1 MMCRCIYDICM
12 YIYVYMY
19 ILEIYV
25 YIICIMAV
33 TENMYQLILGY
44 NIFRQTHTML
54 CILCVCIYIYVYYY
68 VYSTVH
74 STYMHHAHKIF
85 EHSYH

>member
-54 CILCVCIYIYVYYY
+54 CILCVCIYICILLCVQYC
-68 VYSTVH
+68 T
-74 STYMHHAHKIF
+74 
-85 EHSYH
+85 

>member
-12 YIYVYMY
+12 YICIYY
-19 ILEIYV
+19 I

-44 NIFRQTHTML
+44 QIFRQTHTML
-54 CILCVCIYIYVYYY
+54 CISYIYIIMC
-68 VYSTVH
+68 TVLYIVH
-74 STYMHHAHKIF
+74 ICTMHTRSF

>member
-12 YIYVYMY
+12 YICIYY
-19 ILEIYV
+19 I

-44 NIFRQTHTML
+44 QIFRQTHTML
-54 CILCVCIYIYVYYY
+54 CILYIYIYYY

-85 EHSYH
+85 